1 MVGVSNGVILTRF
14 ADRKLNGVWSGLQV
28 VVSFARH
35 ICRFGIV
42 FERETGTRGAMRILL
57 VEDERYLAEA
67 VRDHL
72 LASGDAV
79 DMTESVVEA
88 EIMLRGT
95 PYDVL
100 LLDLNLPDGR
110 GIDLLRGMRRAGSV
124 TPCIILTAQDQ
135 ISDRIAGLNAGAD
148 DYLVKPFDLHELS
161 ARLLAVARR
170 YSGNPNPLIRL
181 SGDNGGAIEVDLASR
196 SVVIDGQQTDLTSRE
211 WALLDQLLRRP
222 GATLSKAQLEEALY
236 EFGAEIESNT
246 VEVYVSRLRRKLG
259 KAVIHTVRGVGYRIE
274 G

>member
-1 MVGVSNGVILTRF
+1 
-14 ADRKLNGVWSGLQV
+14 
-28 VVSFARH
+28 
-35 ICRFGIV
+35 
-42 FERETGTRGAMRILL
+42 
-57 VEDERYLAEA
+57 
-67 VRDHL
+67 
-72 LASGDAV
+72 
-79 DMTESVVEA
+79 
-88 EIMLRGT
+88 
-95 PYDVL
+95 
-100 LLDLNLPDGR
+100 
-110 GIDLLRGMRRAGSV
+110 V

>member
-1 MVGVSNGVILTRF
+1 
-14 ADRKLNGVWSGLQV
+14 
-28 VVSFARH
+28 
-35 ICRFGIV
+35 
-42 FERETGTRGAMRILL
+42 MRILL

-79 DMTESVVEA
+79 DMTDSVVEA

-100 LLDLNLPDGR
+100 LLDLNLPDGK

-211 WALLDQLLRRP
+211 WAVLDQLLRRP

-246 VEVYVSRLRRKLG
+246 VEVYISRLRRKLG

>member
-1 MVGVSNGVILTRF
+1 MAVAGRELGGSLDTFEIMMYRSLVGVIAVFTLATVYGTWGQINRRDFGTQIGRNLAHFTGQNLWFYAVTVIPLAQVFALEFTSPLWVIVLSPLILGERLTKVRALAAVLGF
-14 ADRKLNGVWSGLQV
+14 IGILCV
-28 VVSFARH
+28 ARP
-35 ICRFGIV
+35 
-42 FERETGTRGAMRILL
+42 T
-57 VEDERYLAEA
+57 
-67 VRDHL
+67 
-72 LASGDAV
+72 
-79 DMTESVVEA
+79 
-88 EIMLRGT
+88 
-95 PYDVL
+95 
-100 LLDLNLPDGR
+100 
-110 GIDLLRGMRRAGSV
+110 
-124 TPCIILTAQDQ
+124 
-135 ISDRIAGLNAGAD
+135 IAGLNAGAD